1 LIINPDE
8 RGKIEMKN
16 EKIRMVRLGTALLVG
31 GVLLL
36 SGCTAA
42 KSQKSA
48 ADSPSEQPVTTTTIN
63 PAIAA
68 AAQQALKFYQ
78 SVTLDQHRDQLET
91 MLAVP
96 GEVQADG
103 RVAYRDPASGY
114 GVLIQY
120 GDDDAVFAKQLL
132 PTTPA
137 PELAAFNPLPVTD
150 KQAYRMA
157 AGMPFYEVQDV
168 MGSDGIEISL
178 SKPEAGD
185 LKQITGL
192 GWFNPDGSYAV
203 VYLNLP
209 QGLVVGSEF
218 VTV

>member
-1 LIINPDE
+1 MLIPKK
-8 RGKIEMKN
+8 RSL
-16 EKIRMVRLGTALLVG
+16 RWGTALLVG
-31 GVLLL
+31 VMLITAG
-36 SGCTAA
+36 GCTTGAT
-42 KSQKSA
+42 KNNDTVSTS
-48 ADSPSEQPVTTTTIN
+48 DSSTVTTTLD

-68 AAQQALKFYQ
+68 AAQKVLVFYQ
-78 SVTLDQHRDQLET
+78 SVTLDQPRAQVET
-91 MLAVP
+91 MLGVP
-96 GEVQADG
+96 GESQPDG
-103 RVAYRDPASGY
+103 RVAYRDPDSGY
-114 GVLIQY
+114 GVLIKY
-120 GDDDAVFAKQLL
+120 GEDDKVFAKRLI
-132 PTTPA
+132 PTAKA
-137 PELAAFNPLPVTD
+137 PELAALNPLPVTD

-185 LKQITGL
+185 PKQITGL

-218 VTV
+218 VPV

>member
-1 LIINPDE
+1 
-8 RGKIEMKN
+8 MKN
-16 EKIRMVRLGTALLVG
+16 EKIRTVRLGAALLVG
-31 GVLLL
+31 GMLLL
-36 SGCTAA
+36 SGCSSA
-42 KSQKSA
+42 KTQNSA
-48 ADSPSEQPVTTTTIN
+48 AASPPEQPVTTTLN
-63 PAIAA
+63 PAAAA
-68 AAQQALKFYQ
+68 AAQRALKFYQ

-114 GVLIQY
+114 GVLVKY
-120 GDDDAVFAKQLL
+120 GDDDAVFAKRLL
-132 PTTPA
+132 PTVPA
-137 PELAAFNPLPVTD
+137 PELAALNPLPVTD

-178 SKPEAGD
+178 SKPEAGSA
-185 LKQITGL
+185 KQLTGL

>member
-1 LIINPDE
+1 MFKLKYNRYRFGVI
-8 RGKIEMKN
+8 
-16 EKIRMVRLGTALLVG
+16 LLA
-31 GVLLL
+31 GVMLTI
-36 SGCTAA
+36 SGCTTAPT
-42 KSQKSA
+42 KTTDSA
-48 ADSPSEQPVTTTTIN
+48 STSAESKITTTIN
-63 PAIAA
+63 PAVAA

-78 SVTLDQHRDQLET
+78 SVTLDQPRDQLET
-91 MLAVP
+91 MLAVT

-114 GVLIQY
+114 GVLITY
-120 GDDDAVFAKQLL
+120 DDADAVFAKRLL
-132 PTTPA
+132 PTA
-137 PELAAFNPLPVTD
+137 KAAELAAFNPLPVTD

-178 SKPEAGD
+178 SKPELGD
-185 LKQITGL
+185 PKQITGL

-218 VTV
+218 VAGQL

>member
-1 LIINPDE
+1 
-8 RGKIEMKN
+8 MKN
-16 EKIRMVRLGTALLVG
+16 EKIRTVRLGAVLLVG
-31 GVLLL
+31 VMLITAG
-36 SGCTAA
+36 GCTTGTTKNNDTA
-42 KSQKSA
+42 STN
-48 ADSPSEQPVTTTTIN
+48 DSTTVTTTLN

-68 AAQQALKFYQ
+68 AAQEALKFYQ
-78 SVTLDQHRDQLET
+78 SVTLDQPRAQLET

-103 RVAYRDPASGY
+103 RVAYRDPVSGY
-114 GVLIQY
+114 GVLIKY
-120 GDDDAVFAKQLL
+120 GEDDKVFAKRLI
-132 PTTPA
+132 PTAKA
-137 PELAAFNPLPVTD
+137 PELAALNPVPVTD

-157 AGMPFYEVQDV
+157 VGMPFYEVQDV

-178 SKPEAGD
+178 SKPETGD
-185 LKQITGL
+185 PKQVTGL

-218 VTV
+218 VAV

>member
-1 LIINPDE
+1 M
-8 RGKIEMKN
+8 KI
-16 EKIRMVRLGTALLVG
+16 EKIRAVRLGVILLT
-31 GVLLL
+31 GVML
-36 SGCTAA
+36 SLTGCTTAA
-42 KSQKSA
+42 TENSVAERQSDKTA
-48 ADSPSEQPVTTTTIN
+48 TTTLN
-63 PAIAA
+63 PATAA

-78 SVTLDQHRDQLET
+78 SVTLDQPRDQLET

-114 GVLIQY
+114 GVLIKY
-120 GDDDAVFAKQLL
+120 GEDDKVFAKRLI
-132 PTTPA
+132 PTA
-137 PELAAFNPLPVTD
+137 KASELAALNPLPVTD

-157 AGMPFYEVQDV
+157 VGMPFYEVQDV

-178 SKPEAGD
+178 SKPEIGD
-185 LKQITGL
+185 PKQVTGL
-192 GWFNPDGSYAV
+192 GWFNPDGSYAI

-218 VTV
+218 VPV

>member
-1 LIINPDE
+1 
-8 RGKIEMKN
+8 MKN
-16 EKIRMVRLGTALLVG
+16 EKIRMVRLGAALLVG

-36 SGCTAA
+36 SGCTAT

-48 ADSPSEQPVTTTTIN
+48 TDSPPEPPVTTTIN
-63 PAIAA
+63 PATAA

-78 SVTLDQHRDQLET
+78 SVTLDQPRDQLET

-103 RVAYRDPASGY
+103 RVAYRDPVSGY

-120 GDDDAVFAKQLL
+120 GDNDAVFAKRLL
-132 PTTPA
+132 PTVPA
-137 PELAAFNPLPVTD
+137 PELAALNPLPVTD

-178 SKPEAGD
+178 SKPAAGD
-185 LKQITGL
+185 PKQITGL

>member
-1 LIINPDE
+1 MFKLKYN
-8 RGKIEMKN
+8 RY
-16 EKIRMVRLGTALLVG
+16 RLGVILLVAMM
-31 GVLLL
+31 LTI
-36 SGCTAA
+36 SGCTRTPTKTTDTA
-42 KSQKSA
+42 SA
-48 ADSPSEQPVTTTTIN
+48 PVESTITKTVN

-78 SVTLDQHRDQLET
+78 SVTLDQPRDQLET
-91 MLAVP
+91 MLGVS

-103 RVAYRDPASGY
+103 QMAYRDPASGY
-114 GVLIQY
+114 GVLIKFDA
-120 GDDDAVFAKQLL
+120 DDKVFAKRLI
-132 PTTPA
+132 PTAKA
-137 PELAAFNPLPVTD
+137 PELAALNPLPVTD

-178 SKPEAGD
+178 SKPEPGD
-185 LKQITGL
+185 PKQITGL

-218 VTV
+218 IPG

>member
-1 LIINPDE
+1 
-8 RGKIEMKN
+8 MKN
-16 EKIRMVRLGTALLVG
+16 EKIRTVRLGAVLLVG
-31 GVLLL
+31 GMLLL
-36 SGCTAA
+36 TGC
-42 KSQKSA
+42 SA
-48 ADSPSEQPVTTTTIN
+48 AATENSVADKQPDKTVTTTLN

-68 AAQQALKFYQ
+68 AAQEALKFYQ
-78 SVTLDQHRDQLET
+78 SVTLDQPRAQVET

-103 RVAYRDPASGY
+103 RVAYRDPVSGY
-114 GVLIQY
+114 GVLIKY
-120 GDDDAVFAKQLL
+120 GEDDKVFAKRLI
-132 PTTPA
+132 PTAKA
-137 PELAAFNPLPVTD
+137 PELAALNPVPVTD

-157 AGMPFYEVQDV
+157 VGMPFYEVQDV

-178 SKPEAGD
+178 SKPETGD
-185 LKQITGL
+185 PKQVTGL

-218 VTV
+218 VAV

>member
-1 LIINPDE
+1 
-8 RGKIEMKN
+8 MKN
-16 EKIRMVRLGTALLVG
+16 DKIRTARLGAALLVG

-42 KSQKSA
+42 KTQKNA
-48 ADSPSEQPVTTTTIN
+48 ADSSPEQSTVTTTTIN

-78 SVTLDQHRDQLET
+78 SVTLDQHREQLET
-91 MLAVP
+91 MLGVP

-103 RVAYRDPASGY
+103 RVAYRDPATGY
-114 GVLIQY
+114 GVLVKY
-120 GDDDAVFAKQLL
+120 GDDDAVFAKRLL

-137 PELAAFNPLPVTD
+137 PELAALNPLPVTD

-185 LKQITGL
+185 PKQITGL

-209 QGLVVGSEF
+209 QGLVVSSEF

>member
-1 LIINPDE
+1 
-8 RGKIEMKN
+8 MKN
-16 EKIRMVRLGTALLVG
+16 EKIRMVRLGAALLVG

-42 KSQKSA
+42 KSQKNA
-48 ADSPSEQPVTTTTIN
+48 TDSPPEPPVTTTIN
-63 PAIAA
+63 PATAA

-78 SVTLDQHRDQLET
+78 SVTLDQPRDQLET

-103 RVAYRDPASGY
+103 QVAYRDPVSGY

-120 GDDDAVFAKQLL
+120 GDNDAVFAKRLL
-132 PTTPA
+132 PTVPA
-137 PELAAFNPLPVTD
+137 PELAALNPLPVTD

-178 SKPEAGD
+178 SKPAAGNP
-185 LKQITGL
+185 KQITGL

-209 QGLVVGSEF
+209 QGQVVGSEF